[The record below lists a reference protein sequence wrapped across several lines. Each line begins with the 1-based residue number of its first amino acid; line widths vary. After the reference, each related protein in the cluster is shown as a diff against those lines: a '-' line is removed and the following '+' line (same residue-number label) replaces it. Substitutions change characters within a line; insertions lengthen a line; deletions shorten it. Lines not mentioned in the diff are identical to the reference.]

1 MTEREREIIAI
12 NGAARERGLSYGQFV
27 SRATTE
33 ELREA
38 IRKHRPREKR
48 KK

>member
-1 MTEREREIIAI
+1 MSESEREIVAI
-12 NGAARERGLSYGQFV
+12 NGAARERGMSYGQFV
-27 SRATTE
+27 SRATAD

-38 IRKHRPREKR
+38 IRTHWPREK